1 MNTATTPKTKRL
13 IEYANCGGCAGKIA
27 VDKVRQ
33 VVQGLPR
40 FDDPNL
46 LVGTDHFSD
55 AGVYRVADDL
65 AIVNTVDFF
74 PPMVDDPF
82 EFVRI
87 AATNALS
94 DVYAMGGVPKTG
106 LNIVCFP
113 DKDADPKLLHEILR
127 GGAEQMHAA
136 GAVIVGGHSLRDDE
150 IKYGIAV
157 TGVVHPDK
165 MLTNERARPG
175 DVLVLTKG
183 LGTGLAA
190 AAFRNDRCPANV
202 LANAINSMTQLNRA
216 ASEAAVACHASAA
229 TDITGF
235 GLAGHATEMAQAS
248 GVTFTIEL
256 SKLPLIPGTEPLAQ
270 AGNNTSRATDSNRAF
285 AGETMR
291 VDADESALQ
300 FGYLFDAQTSGGLLI
315 SIAPDRVDDLLRRCH
330 DGGATAARAIGS
342 AGEMGNSHCSLVI
355 VN

>member
-1 MNTATTPKTKRL
+1 MNPAIRTTTKRL

-27 VDKVRQ
+27 IDKVRRA
-33 VVQGLPR
+33 VAGLPR

-55 AGVYRVADDL
+55 AGVYRIADNL

-74 PPMVDDPF
+74 PPMVDDPY
-82 EFVRI
+82 EFGRI

-157 TGVVHPDK
+157 TGVLDPRR

-183 LGTGLAA
+183 LGTGLVA
-190 AAFRNDRCPANV
+190 AAFRSKRCPADT
-202 LANAINSMTQLNRA
+202 LANAIASMTQLNRA
-216 ASEAAVACHASAA
+216 ASEAALAVQASAA

-248 GVTFTIEL
+248 GVTLRIEV
-256 SKLPLIPGTEPLAQ
+256 SRLPLIPGTESLAE

-285 AGETMR
+285 ASESMR
-291 VDADESALQ
+291 VETDEHTLR

-315 SIAPDRVDDLLRRCH
+315 SIAPGRADELIQRCH
-330 DGGATAARAIGS
+330 DGGATAACIIGS
-342 AGEMGNSHCSLVI
+342 VCTFADNDCSLVI
-355 VN
+355 AD